1 MALTEITK
9 VDQIEVTE
17 NNSIQVRTATIIEK
31 DGTEIAKTYHRHVVS
46 PGDNVTNEDPRVQAI
61 ANAIWTDEVIA
72 AYQALIATNNS

>member
-17 NNSIQVRTATIIEK
+17 NNSIQVRTATIIKK

-72 AYQALIATNNS
+72 AYQALIATNNI